1 MLLTA
6 APPHTI
12 PGESPPHR
20 QTDQKTDLWITLI
33 DPRQRTFEMVERHT
47 RFRGRQHARQTLL
60 VQQDLWLLP
69 YRRRRRRRVSPVPP
83 VTQFQLPAQPRTV
96 AQFIASPQSPAWPS
110 LDRWRMVWNPLRCHN
125 FLIGREF
132 ENFRE
137 GGFASAHGKC
147 THYVHVKC
155 SNKPWSKHV
164 VKERFI
170 GKRPIKET
178 VYKVLCEDLD
188 LTFMHACGV

>member
-6 APPHTI
+6 APPHTV

-47 RFRGRQHARQTLL
+47 RFRGLQHAKKQTLL
-60 VQQDLWLLP
+60 VRQDLWLLP
-69 YRRRRRRRVSPVPP
+69 YRRSRPRRRRRVSPVPP

-110 LDRWRMVWNPLRCHN
+110 LDRWRMVWNPLRCYN
-125 FLIGREF
+125 FLIKTSERADLHQHMENVRIRTREVQ
-132 ENFRE
+132 RQ
-137 GGFASAHGKC
+137 A
-147 THYVHVKC
+147 V
-155 SNKPWSKHV
+155 
-164 VKERFI
+164 
-170 GKRPIKET
+170 
-178 VYKVLCEDLD
+178 
-188 LTFMHACGV
+188 